1 MRHLARAARASNRQI
16 PLLEAGVFPVE
27 SLSALVL
34 IAKNDDLLATVP
46 HFLAVRYGQF
56 AAEVVNN
63 SDQPLRAFKGTRVK
77 LISASPH
84 GPNQITFPKF
94 RRSVVFLL
102 ALLFA
107 LLPALARASSP
118 SNKTQDKEALGSLS
132 SVGEVYVNY
141 VPAPA
146 ESTLFTGDVLRTGV
160 AGTASFSTSG
170 KGSFK
175 ITSQSQLVFT
185 GSPQYVAELKS
196 GTVVMSS
203 LSGPSGINLRAGN
216 YVVVAVTQG
225 DQSTS
230 KIDTAADG
238 SFLVTCVEGSVGVLP
253 IDGPNG
259 LFLQVGQSINITPQG
274 ELTTTKP
281 PVPQPSTPAQPSTPS
296 SVQKKSYTGWIILA
310 AAGAGGV
317 GAVAA
322 LAGHKS
328 SPPVSPATP

>member
-1 MRHLARAARASNRQI
+1 
-16 PLLEAGVFPVE
+16 
-27 SLSALVL
+27 
-34 IAKNDDLLATVP
+34 
-46 HFLAVRYGQF
+46 
-56 AAEVVNN
+56 VVNN
-63 SDQPLRAFKGTRVK
+63 SYQPLRAFKGTRVK
-77 LISASPH
+77 LILASTHAPK
-84 GPNQITFPKF
+84 QIAFSKF

-102 ALLFA
+102 ALQFA
-107 LLPALARASSP
+107 LLPALARASSS

-132 SVGEVYVNY
+132 SVGEVYVND

-146 ESTLFTGDVLRTGV
+146 ESTLFTDDVLRTGV
-160 AGTASFSTSG
+160 AGTATFSTSG

-175 ITSQSQLVFT
+175 ITSRSQLVFT

-203 LSGPSGINLRAGN
+203 LSGPSGINLRVGKF
-216 YVVVAVTQG
+216 VVVAVTQG

-253 IDGPNG
+253 LDGPNG
-259 LFLQVGQSINITPQG
+259 LFLQVGQSINISPQG
-274 ELTTTKP
+274 ELTATKP
-281 PVPQPSTPAQPSTPS
+281 PVPPPSNPAQPNTPS
-296 SVQKKSYTGWIILA
+296 NVQKKSYTGWIILA